1 MKICSSKKCYNG
13 MYEWKKGWELM
24 KKNKMLLVLM
34 SGVLTF
40 TAMPSVY
47 ASNSY
52 ETVTSEKSKTI
63 QNNSSSLSESALNDS
78 E

>member
-1 MKICSSKKCYNG
+1 
-13 MYEWKKGWELM
+13 M
-24 KKNKMLLVLM
+24 KKNKLLLVLM

-47 ASNSY
+47 ASNSS
-52 ETVTSEKSKTI
+52 ETLTSEKSKTI

>member
-1 MKICSSKKCYNG
+1 
-13 MYEWKKGWELM
+13 M
-24 KKNKMLLVLM
+24 KKNKLLLVLM

-47 ASNSY
+47 ASNSS
-52 ETVTSEKSKTI
+52 ETLTSEKSKTI

-78 E
+78 EQTESDTNTANSENT